1 MKVASSFILPPS
13 AFMITAVVMVGESG
27 GESEPVAWVQAA
39 RRAAA
44 ADLLAQLASQSLI
57 ERIILVTPEAEGL
70 PTAVISHLV
79 TTPPGPVHVGR
90 QLAQL
95 VKQFQIERLLYLGG
109 ASAPLLSNELL
120 TGIVGQLATADGAIL
135 TNNRFASD
143 WAAITPAYKVIEW
156 RERLPKDN
164 MLGWVL
170 STEAGLTGQAQPATA
185 ATRLDIDTP
194 TDLLT
199 LRLHPHTKLHLR
211 RCLAGLPLDTGR
223 LERALAVLA
232 RPASRVFIAGRLG
245 PEVWL
250 ALNRATQAWLRVIS
264 EERGLVSSGRQE
276 RGEARSFVAEF
287 IEAAGMERFFTL
299 LAEWADAAFMDT
311 RVLMAHGGRP
321 QPDQTSRFA
330 SDLGQPEWIE
340 EPRLRDFTRLASA
353 APIPIVLGGHSL
365 VAGDMLAFCEIMNR
379 TSLPCRARPSPS

>member
-1 MKVASSFILPPS
+1 
-13 AFMITAVVMVGESG
+13 MITAVVMVGESG

-44 ADLLAQLASQSLI
+44 ADLLEQLAHQPLI
-57 ERIILVTPEAEGL
+57 EQTILVTPEAEGL
-70 PTAVISHLV
+70 PTAAAHHLV
-79 TTPPGPVHVGR
+79 TSLPGPLHVGH

-95 VKQFQIERLLYLGG
+95 VEQFQIERLLYFGG
-109 ASAPLLSNELL
+109 ASAPLLSSESLAE
-120 TGIVGQLATADGAIL
+120 IIGQLATADHTIL

-143 WAAITPAYKVIEW
+143 WAAVTPAASVIKW

-170 STEAGLTGQAQPATA
+170 STEAGLTCQAQPATA

-199 LRLHPHTKLHLR
+199 LRLHPRTKPHLR

-223 LERALAVLA
+223 LERALAVLN

-250 ALNRATQAWLRVIS
+250 ALNRVTQAWLRVIS

-276 RGEARSFVAEF
+276 RGEAHSFVAEY
-287 IEAAGMERFFTL
+287 IEAAGMERFFGL
-299 LAEWADAAFMDT
+299 LAEWADTAFMDT
-311 RVLMAHGGRP
+311 RVLMTHGGRP
-321 QPDQTSRFA
+321 QPAQTSRFA
-330 SDLGQPEWIE
+330 SDLDQPEWIE
-340 EPRLRDFTRLASA
+340 EPWLRDFTRLASA
-353 APIPIVLGGHSL
+353 APIPIILGGHSL
-365 VAGDMLAFCEIMNR
+365 MAGDMLAFCEMPRYN
-379 TSLPCRARPSPS
+379 LV